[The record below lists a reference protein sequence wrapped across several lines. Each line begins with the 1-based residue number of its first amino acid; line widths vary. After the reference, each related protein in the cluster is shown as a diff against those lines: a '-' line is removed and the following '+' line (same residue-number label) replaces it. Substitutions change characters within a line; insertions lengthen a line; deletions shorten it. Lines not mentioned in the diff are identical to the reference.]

1 MRENHGQRKPVNWCI
16 LRSANDST
24 RKTDIYQEDYTQMIV
39 CLIIYTS
46 NKTRRCFPKICAKCK
61 HLMLNQKRYRKLV
74 LQEI

>member
-1 MRENHGQRKPVNWCI
+1 MRENQGQRKPVNWCI

-24 RKTDIYQEDYTQMIV
+24 RKTDIYQDDYTQMIV

-46 NKTRRCFPKICAKCK
+46 NKTRSWFPKIWAKSK